1 MKKTFL
7 LIAILVWTIYS
18 KAQLMSEIKFA
29 VSFIYVKDSVGNP
42 VPNGTCFFVGIKSQN
57 DTTQTFPYL
66 VTAKHVLQKKDG
78 SFYKEIFIRMNTID
92 SSSKLTWVPVD
103 VNSIYKNVFFHSDPS
118 VDIAVMPYV
127 PPKNDYVFKWLD
139 TTFLLDKKDFKNL
152 SLQEGTES
160 FFTGLFTP
168 YTGDKKI
175 FPIVRFGRIAL
186 ITDEKIEWVGMKR
199 EMLLVET
206 SSFGGNS
213 GSPIYFKI
221 ISPNGLTKLILGGVL
236 NGTYRDVAEIKVI
249 ETSGNFTPFAI
260 YNNGISGITP
270 VYLLKELLYSPEI
283 KRLRN

>member
-1 MKKTFL
+1 MKKSFIVLSL
-7 LIAILVWTIYS
+7 LVGTICCQ
-18 KAQLMSEIKFA
+18 AQLMSEIKSA
-29 VSFIYVKDSVGNP
+29 VSFIYVKDSLGNP
-42 VPNGTCFFVGIKSQN
+42 VPNGTCFFVGVKSQR
-57 DTTQTFPYL
+57 DTTQTYPYL

-78 SFYKEIFIRMNTID
+78 TFFKEIFVRMNTID
-92 SSSKLTWVPVD
+92 SSSKLTWVPID
-103 VNSIYKNVFFHSDPS
+103 VSSVYKNVFFHSDPS
-118 VDIAVMPYV
+118 VDIAVMPYI
-127 PPKNDYVFKWLD
+127 PPKKDYIFKWLD
-139 TTFLLDKKDFKNL
+139 TTFLLDKNEFKNL

-186 ITDEKIEWVGMKR
+186 ITDERIDWVGMKR

-221 ISPNGLTKLILGGVL
+221 SFPNGLTKLILGGVL
-236 NGTYRDVAEIKVI
+236 NGTYRDAAEIKVI
-249 ETSGNFTPFAI
+249 ETSGNLTPFAI

-270 VYLLKELLYSPEI
+270 VYLLKELLYSPEVI
-283 KRLRN
+283 RLRN